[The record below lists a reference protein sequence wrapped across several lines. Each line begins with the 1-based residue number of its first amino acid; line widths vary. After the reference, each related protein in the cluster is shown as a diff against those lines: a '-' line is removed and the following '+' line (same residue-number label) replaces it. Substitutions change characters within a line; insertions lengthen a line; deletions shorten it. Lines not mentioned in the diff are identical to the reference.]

1 MHPSESIRSE
11 KSRLLAG
18 KHVVLGITGSI
29 AAVQC
34 FELTRELIRH
44 GAKVTVVMSQEA
56 TRLITPCS
64 MEFAS
69 GQPVITEIS
78 GGVEHVDFCG
88 SSGEADMLLIA
99 PCTANTL
106 SKIATGID
114 DTPVTTMATTAI
126 GSGIPVIIAP
136 AMHGAMYN
144 HPMVREH
151 LKSLARLGVET
162 VGPRSG
168 GEKAKM
174 AGIDEIVARVIRRL
188 GRNDFMGIKTLVI
201 GGSSEEPIDRMR
213 IITNRGTG
221 ETALELALA
230 AFMRGADVELWM
242 GRHSVSL
249 PDFMRIRRFTSVR
262 DLIEMADGIRY
273 DLVLVPA
280 ALSDFGFEE
289 TEGKIP
295 SLNGPLTLTLKPL
308 PKVLPELR
316 RRAAVLVGFKAEYDV
331 DDEELERRARERLES
346 IPLEAVVANDLKKVK
361 PGSTDVT
368 ILLKGG
374 DVIRATGTKREV
386 AHIILDNVLKV
397 LR

>member
-11 KSRLLAG
+11 KSSLLAG

-29 AAVQC
+29 AAIQC

-44 GAKVTVVMSQEA
+44 GAKVTVVMSREA

-69 GQPVITEIS
+69 GQSVITEIS
-78 GGVEHVDFCG
+78 GGVEHVDLCG
-88 SSGEADMLLIA
+88 SPGDADMLVIA

-106 SKIATGID
+106 SKIAVGID

-126 GSGIPVIIAP
+126 GSGIPMMIAP

-144 HPMVREH
+144 HPVVRKH
-151 LKSLARLGVET
+151 LESLVGLGVAV
-162 VGPRSG
+162 VGPRVEG
-168 GEKAKM
+168 GKAKM

-188 GRNDFMGIKTLVI
+188 GKNDFNGVKTLVI
-201 GGSSEEPIDRMR
+201 GGSSEEPIDCMR

-221 ETALELALA
+221 ETALELAMA

-249 PDFMRIRRFTSVR
+249 PDFIKIRRFTSVR
-262 DLIEMADGIRY
+262 DLIQMADGIKY
-273 DLVLVPA
+273 DLVMVPA
-280 ALSDFGFEE
+280 ALSDFGFEAV
-289 TEGKIP
+289 EGKIS
-295 SLNGPLTLTLKPL
+295 SLSGPLTLTLKPL

-316 RRAAVLVGFKAEYDV
+316 KGAGVLVGFKAEYGV
-331 DDEELERRARERLES
+331 TEEELERRARERLES
-346 IPLEAVVANDLKKVK
+346 VPLEAVVANDLKKVK
-361 PGSTDVT
+361 PGSTEVT

-374 DVIRATGTKREV
+374 GVIRAAGTKGEV
-386 AHIILDNVLKV
+386 AHIILDSVMKVLK
-397 LR
+397 